1 MRENLV
7 DLLLRSFIHPDDL
20 PFCNYNSDI
29 RRRKVF
35 AKMFDKVQ
43 TYEFGHH
50 PSLRSYLVRQFVIL
64 EKTWETIGNQL
75 DVSAGTMQRATEAL
89 KIWRKKKRHLGFISV
104 PPQS

>member
-35 AKMFDKVQ
+35 AKMFDKI
-43 TYEFGHH
+43 H
-50 PSLRSYLVRQFVIL
+50 PSSFLLFPPKRAFVLKFQDFKMKILKFLGYSIQYLTLIHPTKSRS
-64 EKTWETIGNQL
+64 
-75 DVSAGTMQRATEAL
+75 S
-89 KIWRKKKRHLGFISV
+89 
-104 PPQS
+104 